1 MEDAWLDNDGA
12 GAQIPTTATA
22 TASSYYP
29 AGGGGGWEGGDGGEE
44 IAGGGGAGG
53 EDVFGLSA
61 VAGPLIKGMLIG
73 FVFPLGV
80 IGWLGKEDGVWSK
93 RMQFFV
99 VFGVLL
105 SVSVGLVRGLT
116 GEG

>member
-1 MEDAWLDNDGA
+1 
-12 GAQIPTTATA
+12 
-22 TASSYYP
+22 
-29 AGGGGGWEGGDGGEE
+29 
-44 IAGGGGAGG
+44 
-53 EDVFGLSA
+53 VFGLSA

>member
-1 MEDAWLDNDGA
+1 MEDAWLDNDGG
-12 GAQIPTTATA
+12 GAHIPTTATA
-22 TASSYYP
+22 ATSSSYYA
-29 AGGGGGWEGGDGGEE
+29 AGGNNGGGGWEGDGEE
-44 IAGGGGAGG
+44 MAGGGGG